1 MTMTPAIRRVLIA
14 LTDSGYSGTSIENLR
29 HASQA
34 LSAELHVLRVVPS
47 FVPRH
52 PFFAAMKL
60 RDPAMIL
67 RRTGEAHSR
76 TCKWVAALLG
86 DSVSRQNIRTQAGK
100 LVELLSQRAAALDCE
115 LIVLSPSL
123 VDVGGVA
130 TSLARSA
137 NVPVLVVR
145 GHVENGS
152 VFAATDLQDPNFR
165 VLRCGSLLAQ
175 EFGARLVTFHNVDP
189 LPAVN
194 STAFGVVP
202 GVPAQSVVSPTQRGN
217 YLAEASRQLSTPAIP
232 VVRSNVDPVQS
243 ILTEAKIRDADV
255 VVVGTHYRPWWERI
269 LTGSVASCV
278 TARADRSVIVMP
290 LTDPSSSAL

>member
-1 MTMTPAIRRVLIA
+1 
-14 LTDSGYSGTSIENLR
+14 
-29 HASQA
+29 
-34 LSAELHVLRVVPS
+34 
-47 FVPRH
+47 
-52 PFFAAMKL
+52 
-60 RDPAMIL
+60 MIL

-76 TCKWVAALLG
+76 TCKWVAATLG
-86 DSVSRQNIRTQAGK
+86 ASVSLQNVRTQSGK

-137 NVPVLVVR
+137 KVPVLVVR

-152 VFAATDLQDPNFR
+152 VFAATDLQDPGFP

-194 STAFGVVP
+194 ATAFGVVP
-202 GVPAQSVVSPTQRGN
+202 GVPAQSVLSPTQRGN
-217 YLAEASRQLSTPAIP
+217 YLAEASRQLPTPAIP
-232 VVRSNVDPVQS
+232 VLRSNVDSVQS

-278 TARADRSVIVMP
+278 TARADRSVMVMP
-290 LTDPSSSAL
+290 LADAPTSSP